1 VIARYSN
8 NPGQIMSP
16 SMMDNL
22 FKSSQRQFRAA
33 LLYMQTIIN
42 SKSYEELRVRVDIE
56 LLKDQALY
64 QRAKNEIRIM
74 NDEIKNNDLGFV
86 TEKDEMEFEEFV
98 KRSGYKK
105 YLEYLSLKLIL
116 LHSYKA

>member
-1 VIARYSN
+1 
-8 NPGQIMSP
+8 
-16 SMMDNL
+16 
-22 FKSSQRQFRAA
+22 
-33 LLYMQTIIN
+33 
-42 SKSYEELRVRVDIE
+42 
-56 LLKDQALY
+56 
-64 QRAKNEIRIM
+64 M